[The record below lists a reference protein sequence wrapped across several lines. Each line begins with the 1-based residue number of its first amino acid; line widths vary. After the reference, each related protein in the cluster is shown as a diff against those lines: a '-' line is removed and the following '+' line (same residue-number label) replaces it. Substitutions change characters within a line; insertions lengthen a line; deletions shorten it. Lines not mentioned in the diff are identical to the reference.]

1 MPWWVWLLLVLFMI
15 VMIVAGGAYAIRRAI
30 AALHVASETG
40 ARIGER
46 IARMGEPAETEPD
59 DDAPIFTQ
67 PLRTAADR
75 YEQAHV
81 GVILR
86 KEARRRRHVEAWKRW
101 RNGVLG

>member
-1 MPWWVWLLLVLFMI
+1 MPWWIWLLLVLFMI
-15 VMIVAGGAYAIRRAI
+15 VMIAAGAVYAIRRAI
-30 AALHVASETG
+30 AAMGVLSETG
-40 ARIGER
+40 AKVGDRL
-46 IARMGEPAETEPD
+46 ARMGESAATEPD

-67 PLRTAADR
+67 PLSIAAGR

-86 KEARRRRHVEAWKRW
+86 KEAKRRRHVEAWRRW

>member
-1 MPWWVWLLLVLFMI
+1 MPWWIWLLLVLFMI
-15 VMIVAGGAYAIRRAI
+15 AMIVIGGVYAIRRAI
-30 AALHVASETG
+30 AALGVISETG
-40 ARIGER
+40 SRVGER
-46 IARMGEPAETEPD
+46 LARMGEPVAAEPD

-67 PLRTAADR
+67 PLKVAAGR

-86 KEARRRRHVEAWKRW
+86 KEAKRGRHVEAWRRW